1 MRVQVV
7 GQGRMGSALHRAL
20 SDAGADV
27 LPLAG
32 RGASGR
38 DAAGRAVDL
47 VLLAVPDAAI
57 SAAAALIEPGP
68 IVAHLSGATT
78 LAPLAPHER
87 CSVHPLLSITG
98 AETRFAG
105 SWAALAAAGARAH
118 AAAVWLAGQ
127 LGLRTFAVS
136 DQDRAAYHASASIAA
151 NFLVTL
157 ESVAERL
164 ASTAGVPRE
173 ALMPLARGAL
183 ENWEHLGAVRALTGP
198 VARGD
203 EATITRQRAAVTDRL
218 PGAVPLY
225 DAMVTASREL
235 AAQHDDTTGQPTG
248 ARDQTEE
255 IR

>member
-7 GQGRMGSALHRAL
+7 GQGRMGAALHHVLRE
-20 SDAGADV
+20 AGVDV

-32 RGASGR
+32 RGATGR
-38 DAAGRAVDL
+38 DADGRSADV
-47 VLLAVPDAAI
+47 VLLAVPDAEI
-57 SAAAALIEPGP
+57 SAAAVLVEPGP

-87 CSVHPLLSITG
+87 FSVHPLLSVTG

-105 SWAALAAAGARAH
+105 SWAALSAAGERAH
-118 AAAVWLAGQ
+118 AAAIWLAGQ

-136 DQDRAAYHASASIAA
+136 DADRAAYHASASIAA

-173 ALMPLARGAL
+173 ALVPLARGAL
-183 ENWEHLGAVRALTGP
+183 DNWEHLGAVRALTGP

-203 EATITRQRAAVTDRL
+203 EATIARQRAAVTERL
-218 PGAVPLY
+218 PDAVPLY

-255 IR
+255 TR